1 MDEDDDDEDD
11 DDDDDDGS
19 MRIAMLLI
27 DTVLHSIKK
36 G

>member
-1 MDEDDDDEDD
+1 MDEDDDDGEG
-11 DDDDDDGS
+11 DDDGS